1 MKSVRADKV
10 FTPTTP
16 ARLTFVERQT
26 INDKV
31 VDAIQTPGKQ
41 VVVYGHSGSGKS
53 TLLVNKLHQLY
64 EKHITTRC
72 MSTLTF
78 DQICLDPFDQ
88 LRPFYSSE
96 IAESSAVKVSAAA
109 RADYVGIKS
118 QIGAELSTT
127 SQRKHLRV
135 APPQLTPQALAR
147 FLGEAGCC
155 WVLEDFHKI
164 AEEEKTNVS
173 QLMKVF
179 MDMADVYRDL
189 KIIAIGAVDTARQ
202 VVQYDPEMRNRVAEI
217 QVPLMTSKEIREII
231 DKGEHLLNF
240 RLPEEVRE
248 SIVWFSNGLAS
259 VCHHL
264 CLNICRASSIVE
276 TCPNLTKVGKEHLTK
291 AIEQYISE
299 ASDSLKYAFDR
310 AFRIKRKGRYDNC
323 RIIIEALAGFEQ
335 EGAPHGEIMDRVKR
349 KEKNYPA
356 GNLTYYLN
364 QLTTPARGT
373 LLRLDATSG
382 RFSFADPI
390 YRAFA
395 LSFFKKH
402 PDQRIEFKMIDISE
416 FVISDLKVAMLKDFK
431 VDVVWKPVSQGSK
444 LK

>member
-78 DQICLDPFDQ
+78 DQICLDAFDQ

-155 WVLEDFHKI
+155 WVVEDFHKI
-164 AEEEKTNVS
+164 AEEEKTDVS

-231 DKGEHLLNF
+231 RNSKIAESAKQTAIAIFETLGAAEAKIHNTDIEKIHFHEVGAVDAIVDIVCAAVGSGPQATQLLDLIEPYGAMYCCTEGVDIAGAYVIAVLMA
-240 RLPEEVRE
+240 RL
-248 SIVWFSNGLAS
+248 
-259 VCHHL
+259 
-264 CLNICRASSIVE
+264 
-276 TCPNLTKVGKEHLTK
+276 
-291 AIEQYISE
+291 
-299 ASDSLKYAFDR
+299 
-310 AFRIKRKGRYDNC
+310 GRYD
-323 RIIIEALAGFEQ
+323 EAETAFE
-335 EGAPHGEIMDRVKR
+335 IC
-349 KEKNYPA
+349 
-356 GNLTYYLN
+356 
-364 QLTTPARGT
+364 
-373 LLRLDATSG
+373 
-382 RFSFADPI
+382 I
-390 YRAFA
+390 
-395 LSFFKKH
+395 
-402 PDQRIEFKMIDISE
+402 
-416 FVISDLKVAMLKDFK
+416 
-431 VDVVWKPVSQGSK
+431 
-444 LK
+444 